1 MVSGTW
7 VVRKGFVVVRT
18 RRGRNLMMQVW
29 DLEDRENGDSQSL
42 GCQKEASSY
51 FLASVG
57 EV

>member
-1 MVSGTW
+1 
-7 VVRKGFVVVRT
+7 
-18 RRGRNLMMQVW
+18 MMQVW

-51 FLASVG
+51 FLAQVG